1 MTAPIVHEPGGGEG
15 AEVGPVRFAIKAG
28 SEETQGQYSLV
39 EASGPVSAT
48 AHIHH
53 DREEAFFVLDG
64 SITFLAGEDRV
75 EAGPGHFLLVPRGTM
90 HGFRTN
96 GESRLIIIHS
106 PGGFE
111 GFFRELAAA
120 IQNGTFDTAFRDHL
134 EETYGLKYYD
144 EIAI

>member
-1 MTAPIVHEPGGGEG
+1 MTAPIVHSPGGGEW

-28 SEETQGQYSLV
+28 SEETNGQYSLI

-53 DREEAFFVLDG
+53 DREEAFFVIDG

-75 EAGPGHFLLVPRGTM
+75 EAGPGHFLLVPRRTM

-111 GFFRELAAA
+111 GFFRELGAA
-120 IQNGTFDTAFRDHL
+120 IQNGTFDKTFRSHL
-134 EETYGLKYYD
+134 EDTYGIKYHD
-144 EIAI
+144 EITI